1 MRPLQETIKLPFAL
15 STASIARTKLA
26 GFLTV
31 QRVDSS
37 VIDDALIVLGEMLA
51 NALSHGVPTS
61 DDTIEITWAING
73 DLLELSV
80 YDAGTGASLKPID
93 FDEDSLSGRGLSIIS
108 RIADRWWV
116 DMDRGTRVCANLSA
130 TVDAAHRS
138 PTARTS

>member
-1 MRPLQETIKLPFAL
+1 LFVRAPQETIRLPFAL

-31 QRVDSS
+31 QRVDSA

-93 FDEDSLSGRGLSIIS
+93 FDEDSLSGRGLSIIN

-116 DMDRGTRVCANLSA
+116 DMDKGTRVNAELSGLSS
-130 TVDAAHRS
+130 HR
-138 PTARTS
+138 R

>member
-1 MRPLQETIKLPFAL
+1 MRAPQETIRLPFAL

-31 QRVDSS
+31 QRVEAA

-51 NALSHGVPTS
+51 NALCHGCPTS

-80 YDAGTGASLKPID
+80 FDAGVGGASLKPID
-93 FDEDSLSGRGLSIIS
+93 FDEDSLSGRGLSIIN
-108 RIADRWWV
+108 RVADRWWV
-116 DMDRGTRVCANLSA
+116 DMDKGTRVSAELSGLL
-130 TVDAAHRS
+130 AHRS
-138 PTARTS
+138 